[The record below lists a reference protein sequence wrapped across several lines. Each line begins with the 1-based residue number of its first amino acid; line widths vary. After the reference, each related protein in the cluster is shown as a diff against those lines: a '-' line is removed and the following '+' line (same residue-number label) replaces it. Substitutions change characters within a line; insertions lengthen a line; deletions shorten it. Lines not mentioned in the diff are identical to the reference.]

1 MTRPLKIFLAVSIP
15 LLILDIITKVWIRA
29 NLAVNDHIMVVE
41 GLFRIWHRTNKGA
54 AWSLFGD
61 QAWGMTFLI
70 LMGFVALGVMVWMI
84 IKLPEDDTFSA
95 VALGSLAGGAIGNLI
110 DRIRFRQVTDFLDVY
125 ADSGFLATFFTKIA
139 GGKHYPTFNV
149 ADMAIVTGAILL
161 AILVL
166 RGDKEQEAA
175 TAEQEA
181 AGDAAP
187 APAGDTA
194 PAADD
199 TATAPA

>member
-1 MTRPLKIFLAVSIP
+1 MQRPLKIFLIISIP
-15 LLILDIITKVWIRA
+15 LLILDIISKTWIRA
-29 NLAVNDHIMVVE
+29 NLAVNDHIMVIP

-70 LMGFVALGVMVWMI
+70 LMGFLALGVMVWMT
-84 IKLPEDDTFSA
+84 IKLPKADIWSA
-95 VALGSLAGGAIGNLI
+95 IALGSLGGGAIGNLI
-110 DRIRFRQVTDFLDVY
+110 DRIRFREVTDFLDVY

-161 AILVL
+161 AILVV
-166 RGDKEQEAA
+166 RGEPKPEAA
-175 TAEQEA
+175 EVI
-181 AGDAAP
+181 DAPETDPPDAP
-187 APAGDTA
+187 ADA
-194 PAADD
+194 PA
-199 TATAPA
+199 

>member
-1 MTRPLKIFLAVSIP
+1 MQRPLKIFLIVGIP
-15 LLILDIITKVWIRA
+15 LLILDIISKTWIRA
-29 NLAVNDHIMVVE
+29 NLSVNDHIMVIP

-70 LMGFVALGVMVWMI
+70 LMGFLALGVMIWMT
-84 IKLPEDDTFSA
+84 IKLPEDDRWSA
-95 VALGSLAGGAIGNLI
+95 IALGSLAGGAIGNLL
-110 DRIRFRQVTDFLDVY
+110 DRIRFREVTDFLDVY

-161 AILVL
+161 AILVI
-166 RGDKEQEAA
+166 RGEPKDEEAKSADEAEA
-175 TAEQEA
+175 TPES
-181 AGDAAP
+181 DAP
-187 APAGDTA
+187 ETA
-194 PAADD
+194 
-199 TATAPA
+199 